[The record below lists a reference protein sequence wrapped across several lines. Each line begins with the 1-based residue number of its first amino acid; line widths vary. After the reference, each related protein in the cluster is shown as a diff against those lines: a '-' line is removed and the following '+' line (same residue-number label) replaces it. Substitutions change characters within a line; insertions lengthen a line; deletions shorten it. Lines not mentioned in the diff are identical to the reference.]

1 MLYLR
6 LTYYQAQNYITL
18 KPSSDSIFR
27 RFCVIFDLAPVT
39 HGTTRTI
46 NSLLIFMKSHPT
58 MVRIEPPS
66 LLESVT
72 GRKYHYIPAFIALQR
87 AAPHSETSYLSQAYG
102 FSGCRILVRRR
113 INVSL
118 LLLFFFQATVQERYL
133 PYII

>member
-46 NSLLIFMKSHPT
+46 NSLLIFMEISSHYG
-58 MVRIEPPS
+58 S
-66 LLESVT
+66 
-72 GRKYHYIPAFIALQR
+72 HR
-87 AAPHSETSYLSQAYG
+87 AALIACVCDWTE
-102 FSGCRILVRRR
+102 
-113 INVSL
+113 VSL
-118 LLLFFFQATVQERYL
+118 YSCFHRLAESCSAF
-133 PYII
+133 